1 MILRPPRSTRTATL
15 FPYTTL
21 FPICAPPSSA
31 TASTTRSA
39 AIGRSA
45 RSSGRHCAASS
56 TASIRR
62 TRIEATDCGRQQRN
76 EKGGHGLPFLLPVV
90 AVCLIR
96 LILLTQQPVHSH
108 SRPHPTQR
116 RRHPPPTPPRRATQH
131 TW

>member
-62 TRIEATDCGRQQRN
+62 TRIEAKDCGRQQRN

-90 AVCLIR
+90 GVCLVRSEEHTSELQSLMRISYAVFR
-96 LILLTQQPVHSH
+96 SIKKYLTHNVRS
-108 SRPHPTQR
+108 T
-116 RRHPPPTPPRRATQH
+116 H
-131 TW
+131 T